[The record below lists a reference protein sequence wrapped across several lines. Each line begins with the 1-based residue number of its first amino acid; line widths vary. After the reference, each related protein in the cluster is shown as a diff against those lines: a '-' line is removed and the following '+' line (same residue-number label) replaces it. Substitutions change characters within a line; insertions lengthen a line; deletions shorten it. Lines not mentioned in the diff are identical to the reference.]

1 MKIEGKKVLFV
12 GAHTD
17 DVEIGCGGT
26 IFKLQPKNEILI
38 CTFSSCAESV
48 PEGFDKNAL
57 EKEFLNAMD
66 YLKIDNH
73 VLLDF
78 PVRHFSEYRQDILET
93 LYDLG
98 KELKPDIVFY
108 HSDLDKHQDHSVINQ
123 ECYRAFKKNSMLI
136 TYELPGNNTIS
147 EGNYFV
153 AKGSSLPEQV
163 APEALESYIMNLV
176 AQDSTT
182 YIALHADQ
190 NIAYKEVVKVLDIA
204 NQHKLKLVIATQTA
218 QK

>member
-1 MKIEGKKVLFV
+1 MALKKRIKIEAGFSMSSMTDIIFLLLLFFII
-12 GAHTD
+12 ASTMSSPND
-17 DVEIGCGGT
+17 I
-26 IFKLQPKNEILI
+26 KLNLPQSKA
-38 CTFSSCAESV
+38 TTST
-48 PEGFDKNAL
+48 K
-57 EKEFLNAMD
+57 
-66 YLKIDNH
+66 
-73 VLLDF
+73 
-78 PVRHFSEYRQDILET
+78 
-93 LYDLG
+93 
-98 KELKPDIVFY
+98 
-108 HSDLDKHQDHSVINQ
+108 SVI
-123 ECYRAFKKNSMLI
+123 AKVSI
-136 TYELPGNNTIS
+136 DA

-163 APEALESYIMNLV
+163 APEVLESYILNLV